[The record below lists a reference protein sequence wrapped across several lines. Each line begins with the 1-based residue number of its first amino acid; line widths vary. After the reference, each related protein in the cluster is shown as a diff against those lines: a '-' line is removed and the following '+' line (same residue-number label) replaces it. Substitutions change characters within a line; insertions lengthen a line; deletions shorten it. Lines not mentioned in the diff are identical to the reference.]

1 MKKISILAV
10 LSLVG
15 CGSIEGNW
23 TGECENPA
31 TGELRSFDLDIDI
44 DKRSGIEGSAF
55 MTIYASSGDE
65 DIKNCIVTGD
75 SSGGEADLDFTC
87 GEEEFSIDLVKDGDE
102 LVGYCDPA
110 QEVELRLIQD

>member
-44 DKRSGIEGSAF
+44 DKLFDNAFKEEAPANSAGSGNIAGIGVGPDGEPG
-55 MTIYASSGDE
+55 
-65 DIKNCIVTGD
+65 VT
-75 SSGGEADLDFTC
+75 
-87 GEEEFSIDLVKDGDE
+87 K
-102 LVGYCDPA
+102 A
-110 QEVELRLIQD
+110 QQKKKKKVPLKRFRDTAISN